1 MLRNRPP
8 AREEMDAFAS
18 LQKSI
23 ERLVRIRCSNYKED
37 YIKRRILSRMRLTNT
52 ADFEAYHKYLLATPE
67 EVDLLRNALTINVT
81 KFFRDPEVFEVLR
94 REVLPD
100 LAARHGSI
108 RIWCA
113 GCATG
118 EEPYSLAILAH
129 DLAALRDGVNVTI
142 YATDID
148 AVVLEKAKAGIY
160 DRKALEN
167 VDERQLRRH
176 FISREDG
183 TFEVRPHLKEI
194 IKFRQHDLMSGV
206 PIARYLDA
214 VSCRNVTIYFTER
227 QKNEL
232 TRLFHGALAVDGYY
246 VMGKTE
252 YLGREVEHLFKP
264 YNIMQKI
271 LRKAA

>member
-1 MLRNRPP
+1 
-8 AREEMDAFAS
+8 MDAFLS
-18 LQKSI
+18 LQRSI
-23 ERLVRIRCSNYKED
+23 EKLVGIKCSNYKED

-52 ADFEAYHKYLLATPE
+52 EDYEAYHKYLLANPQE
-67 EVDLLRNALTINVT
+67 IDLLRNALTINVT
-81 KFFRDPEVFEVLR
+81 KFFRDPEVFEVLQ

-100 LAARHGSI
+100 LARRGRSI

-118 EEPYSLAILAH
+118 EEPYSIAILMH
-129 DLAALRDGVNVTI
+129 ELMALHRDIGVTI

-148 AVVLEKAKAGIY
+148 AVVLQKATAGIY
-160 DRKALEN
+160 DRKSLEN
-167 VDERQLRRH
+167 VDERRIRKH
-176 FISREDG
+176 FISRDDG
-183 TFEVRPHLKEI
+183 TFEVRPHLKDLV
-194 IKFRQHDLMSGV
+194 KFRQHDLMSGV

-214 VSCRNVTIYFTER
+214 VTCRNVTIYFTEE

-232 TRLFHGALAVDGYY
+232 AHLFHSALAADGYY

-252 YLGREVEHLFKP
+252 YLGREVEHLFAP
-264 YNIMQKI
+264 YNVMQKI

>member
-1 MLRNRPP
+1 
-8 AREEMDAFAS
+8 MDAFAS

-23 ERLVRIRCSNYKED
+23 ERLVRIKCSNYKED

-52 ADFEAYHKYLLATPE
+52 ADFEAYHKYLLANPQE
-67 EVDLLRNALTINVT
+67 IELLRNALTINVT

-100 LAARHGSI
+100 LAGRRGSI

-118 EEPYSLAILAH
+118 EEPYSIAILAH
-129 DLAALRDGVNVTI
+129 ELMAIRRNVNVTI

-148 AVVLEKAKAGIY
+148 TVVLEKARAGIY
-160 DRKALEN
+160 DQKTLEN
-167 VDERQLRRH
+167 VDEHQIRRH
-176 FISREDG
+176 FISRDDG
-183 TFEVRPHLKEI
+183 MFEVRPHIKDLV
-194 IKFRQHDLMSGV
+194 KFRQHDLMSGV
-206 PIARYLDA
+206 PVARYLDA
-214 VSCRNVTIYFTER
+214 VTCRNVTIYFTEQ

-232 TRLFHGALAVDGYY
+232 VRLIYSALAVDGYY
-246 VMGKTE
+246 IMGKTE
-252 YLGREVEHLFKP
+252 YLGREVEHLFAP
-264 YNIMQKI
+264 YNVMQKI

>member
-1 MLRNRPP
+1 
-8 AREEMDAFAS
+8 MDAFAS
-18 LQKSI
+18 LQRSI
-23 ERLVRIRCSNYKED
+23 ERLVRIKCSNYKED

-52 ADFEAYHKYLLATPE
+52 ADFEAYHKYLLANPQE
-67 EVDLLRNALTINVT
+67 IDLLRNALTINVT

-100 LAARHGSI
+100 LATRRKSI

-118 EEPYSLAILAH
+118 EEPYSIAILAH
-129 DLAALRDGVNVTI
+129 ELIALHPDLNVTI

-148 AVVLEKAKAGIY
+148 TVALEKAKAGIY
-160 DRKALEN
+160 DRKTLEN
-167 VDERQLRRH
+167 VDEHQLRKH
-176 FISREDG
+176 FISRDDG

-214 VSCRNVTIYFTER
+214 VTCRNVTIYFTER

-232 TRLFHGALAVDGYY
+232 ARLFHGALAADGYY
-246 VMGKTE
+246 IMGKTE
-252 YLGREVEHLFKP
+252 YLGREVEHLFAS
-264 YNIMQKI
+264 YNITQKI
-271 LRKAA
+271 FRKAA

>member
-1 MLRNRPP
+1 
-8 AREEMDAFAS
+8 MDAFAS

-67 EVDLLRNALTINVT
+67 EADLLRNALTINVT

-100 LAARHGSI
+100 LAARRKSI

-129 DLAALRDGVNVTI
+129 DLSALRDGVSVTI

-148 AVVLEKAKAGIY
+148 TVVLEKAKAGIY

-176 FISREDG
+176 FITRDDG
-183 TFEVRPHLKEI
+183 TFEVRPHLREI
-194 IKFRQHDLMSGV
+194 VKFRQHDLMSGV

-214 VSCRNVTIYFTER
+214 VTCRNVTIYFTEH

-232 TRLFHGALAVDGYY
+232 ACLFHGALAADGYY

-264 YNIMQKI
+264 YNVMQKI
-271 LRKAA
+271 LRKPA

>member
-1 MLRNRPP
+1 
-8 AREEMDAFAS
+8 MDAFAS
-18 LQKSI
+18 LQRSI
-23 ERLVRIRCSNYKED
+23 ERLVRIKCSNYKED

-52 ADFEAYHKYLLATPE
+52 ADFEAYHKYLLANPQ

-100 LAARHGSI
+100 LAAHRKSI

-118 EEPYSLAILAH
+118 EEPYSIAILIH
-129 DLAALRDGVNVTI
+129 ELVALHPDVNVTI

-148 AVVLEKAKAGIY
+148 TVVLEKAKAGIY

-167 VDERQLRRH
+167 VDERQLRKH
-176 FISREDG
+176 FISRDDG
-183 TFEVRPHLKEI
+183 MFEVRPHLKDLV
-194 IKFRQHDLMSGV
+194 KFRQHDLMSGI

-214 VSCRNVTIYFTER
+214 VTCRNVTIYFTEH

-232 TRLFHGALAVDGYY
+232 ARLIHGALAVDGYY
-246 VMGKTE
+246 IMGKTE
-252 YLGREVEHLFKP
+252 YLGREVEHLFTS
-264 YNIMQKI
+264 YNVVQKI